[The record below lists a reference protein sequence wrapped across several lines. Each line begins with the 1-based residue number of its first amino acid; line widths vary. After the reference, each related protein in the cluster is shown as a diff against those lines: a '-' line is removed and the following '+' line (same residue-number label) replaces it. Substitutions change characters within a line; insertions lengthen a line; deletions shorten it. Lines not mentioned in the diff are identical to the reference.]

1 METKMQCDIC
11 SKLFKT
17 DKTLATHK
25 NKFHKEVEK
34 EVVEEENIQMISNDE
49 KGTLKMSDLKTIE
62 EIIEYIKSLYNKIVD
77 VRFMVTGDDIKWF
90 CCLEKL
96 KNDYE
101 FDTIVDRLLYYKDLK
116 KRNKLIIL

>member
-34 EVVEEENIQMISNDE
+34 EVVEEENIQMISNDG
-49 KGTLKMSDLKTIE
+49 KDRVKMSDLKTIE

>member
-1 METKMQCDIC
+1 MQCDIC

-17 DKTLATHK
+17 DKTLVTHK

-34 EVVEEENIQMISNDE
+34 IDHEENIKIVSNDG
-49 KGTLKMSDLKTIE
+49 KDRVKMSDLKTIE

-96 KNDYE
+96 KNDNE

>member
-1 METKMQCDIC
+1 METKLECDIC

-17 DKTLATHK
+17 KKTLTTHK

-34 EVVEEENIQMISNDE
+34 IDEEENIETVLDD
-49 KGTLKMSDLKTIE
+49 KDKLKMSDLTSIE
-62 EIIEYIKSLYNKIVD
+62 EIIEYIKSVDDRIVD

-90 CCLEKL
+90 CGLEKL

>member
-34 EVVEEENIQMISNDE
+34 IDGEENIKIVSDDG
-49 KGTLKMSDLKTIE
+49 KDRVKMSDLKTIE

-77 VRFMVTGDDIKWF
+77 VRFMVTGYDIKWF

-101 FDTIVDRLLYYKDLK
+101 FETIVDRLLYYKDLK

>member
-34 EVVEEENIQMISNDE
+34 EVVEEENIKIVSNDE

>member
-25 NKFHKEVEK
+25 NKFHKEIEK
-34 EVVEEENIQMISNDE
+34 EVVEEENIKIVSDDG
-49 KGTLKMSDLKTIE
+49 KDRVKMSDLKTIE